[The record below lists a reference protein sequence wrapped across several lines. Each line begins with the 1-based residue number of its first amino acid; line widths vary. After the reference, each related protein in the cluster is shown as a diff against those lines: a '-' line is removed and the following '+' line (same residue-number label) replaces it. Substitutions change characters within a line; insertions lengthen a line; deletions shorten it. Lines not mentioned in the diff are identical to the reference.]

1 MRERYV
7 NTCNV
12 EETGRHGYV
21 NVTTNQLFKLKTWHV
36 HVPLLCYA
44 ILLLNYH
51 DCASVAF
58 GERKYRSLILI

>member
-12 EETGRHGYV
+12 EETGHGYV
-21 NVTTNQLFKLKTWHV
+21 NVTTNQPFKLKTWHV

-44 ILLLNYH
+44 ILLL
-51 DCASVAF
+51 
-58 GERKYRSLILI
+58 KLIIMIVHR